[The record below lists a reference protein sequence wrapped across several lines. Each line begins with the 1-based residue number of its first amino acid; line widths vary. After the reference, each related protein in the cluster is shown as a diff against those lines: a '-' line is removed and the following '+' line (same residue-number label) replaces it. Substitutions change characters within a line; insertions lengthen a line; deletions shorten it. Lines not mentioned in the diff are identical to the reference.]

1 MNPTS
6 MNLYDAK
13 NSHVYQ
19 IISFPKIHLLESL
32 GLRLGT
38 KIEVQ
43 NRYRFGGPI
52 LLRVEDA
59 FAVAIGKDVATQI
72 GVRAV

>member
-1 MNPTS
+1 MTQPS

-13 NSHVYQ
+13 PSDVYQ

-32 GLRLGT
+32 GLRHGT
-38 KIEVQ
+38 KVRVE

-72 GVRAV
+72 GVRAL